1 MLNFVT
7 FRIEDMQTNPQE
19 SLFSKRKRLPWLLGA
34 LIFTAMLIAVEYV
47 VGWKTVLAQW
57 QTVPSNTLLPALI
70 LFAGS
75 YLLRALRI
83 YDLCQPTLHGRFI
96 AVLKLSVLHLYANN
110 MLPMRLG
117 EGLFPILMKRYFSVG
132 FTEGFARL
140 VWLRV
145 LDLLIAGSLI
155 VITVS
160 YFFPT
165 LAIIG
170 TVLGL
175 VSILVIYV
183 IYRFKGR
190 SWIVQ
195 HSLYPKVE
203 PIIKQLRLTAP
214 QGSRQFIRVVIWTF
228 LSWGCKLA
236 ALIMITRALQ
246 SLSNFEALAGVLGAE
261 LSSILPIH
269 GIAGSG
275 SFEAAFLAGLTP
287 IGLLSS
293 DVLGLAVNLHL
304 FILGATSM
312 FALLCFWIPVAKPT
326 REDISI

>member
-7 FRIEDMQTNPQE
+7 FRIEDMQTDTQE
-19 SLFSKRKRLPWLLGA
+19 SLFSKRKRLPWLLGI
-34 LIFTAMLIAVEYV
+34 LIFIIMLIAVEYI
-47 VGWKTVLAQW
+47 VGWKAVLTQW
-57 QTVPSNTLLPALI
+57 QAVPSSTLLPALA
-70 LFAGS
+70 LFACS
-75 YLLRALRI
+75 YLLRAWRI
-83 YDLCQPTLHGRFI
+83 YDLCQPSLHGRFI

-132 FTEGFARL
+132 FAEGLARL
-140 VWLRV
+140 AWLRI
-145 LDLLIAGSLI
+145 LDLMIAGTLI
-155 VITVS
+155 VITFS

-165 LAIIG
+165 LALIG
-170 TVLGL
+170 IALGI
-175 VSILVIYV
+175 VSLLLIYA
-183 IYRFKGR
+183 IYRTKGR
-190 SWIVQ
+190 IWIIQ
-195 HSLYPKVE
+195 HSFYPKIE
-203 PIIKQLRLTAP
+203 PIVKQLQLTAP
-214 QGSRQFIRVVIWTF
+214 KDTQQFVRVVIWTF

-246 SLSNFEALAGVLGAE
+246 SLSAFEALAGVLGAE
-261 LSSILPIH
+261 LSSILPVH

-275 SFEAAFLAGLTP
+275 SFEAAFMAGLAP

-304 FILGATSM
+304 FILGATSL